1 LPAHPGICL
10 DRILPEQDG
19 RIADA
24 LDLLCEGLGR
34 GAYYQADLTAL
45 AGAERSLVLGATHEV
60 DPTPLV
66 GVAVAELLSPTNMSY
81 YHRFGEHAVDLIG
94 RHTVG
99 NLSALAVR
107 PHLRG
112 QGIGQC
118 MTAEVMRWLRR
129 SGCDLLVAISWLS
142 GGPNPSR
149 PFFERLGFQFV
160 AEAPDVY
167 LQESLERGL
176 VCPFCNGHC
185 HCRGALYSFD
195 L

>member
-1 LPAHPGICL
+1 LPAHPGIRL

-24 LDLLCEGLGR
+24 LDLLCDGLGR
-34 GAYYQADLTAL
+34 GAYHQADLTAL
-45 AGAERSLVLGATHEV
+45 AGAEWSLVLGATLEV
-60 DPTPLV
+60 DPMPLV
-66 GVAVAELLSPTNMSY
+66 GVAVAELLSPSNMSY
-81 YHRFGEHAVDLIG
+81 YHRFGEDAVDLIG

-129 SGCDLLVAISWLS
+129 RDCDLLVATSWLS

-149 PFFERLGFQFV
+149 PLFEKLGFHFI